1 MSVELYVLPA
11 ALNALVLFRS
21 PQLRKLISQP
31 NWLMHSGEQCLLD
44 ISNRFMLSFILIP
57 QSSRGG
63 GVRGRGAAGL
73 SAGDEKTFFFFFFSL
88 SLSIHLLTFHC
99 QRLQRLLEDYRP
111 QLELLQALV
120 LFPERVNHTGPISE
134 LQTNWLA
141 LHRQLEQEIQRTKE
155 MQVSYDRCGY

>member
-57 QSSRGG
+57 QSSRGEGWG
-63 GVRGRGAAGL
+63 GGGCCRVECRWWKDL
-73 SAGDEKTFFFFFFSL
+73 LFFFSL
-88 SLSIHLLTFHC
+88 SFSIHLLTFHC

>member
-1 MSVELYVLPA
+1 
-11 ALNALVLFRS
+11 
-21 PQLRKLISQP
+21 
-31 NWLMHSGEQCLLD
+31 MHSGEQCLLD

-63 GVRGRGAAGL
+63 GVGGGGAAGL
-73 SAGDEKTFFFFFFSL
+73 SAGDEKTFFFFFSL
-88 SLSIHLLTFHC
+88 SFSIHLLTFHC